1 MPTSVTTDRPA
12 AVLGHQEH
20 QVLSAV
26 GCGLR
31 DDEVA
36 AALAIPE
43 DAVAEHL
50 ARILVKLGLRDR
62 AAAIV
67 HAFDCGLVVPGR
79 GPRTGSVRSAPRA
92 VTARAAGPGIRL
104 SMLGPLRAWRDGRP
118 LDLGHLRQQAVLAA
132 LALGAGRSLSQQ
144 ELLDDVWGM
153 EPPVA
158 NVVPVY
164 IYRLRKALRAGDGP
178 DSVIE
183 RGLRGYQ
190 LVSGAVDVDVARME
204 ELVTGI
210 GKAGRA
216 GEPLEAVRLCDQ
228 ALELFRAEP
237 LAGLPGPLAELERLR
252 LTERRIAIVQRKL
265 TWQLRLGQPPLKV
278 SHCENAAFGPVGQE
292 WLAVVALMANTSTR
306 PSTDREVASSAS
318 GIPPV
323 PVHADHEVGLVCQR
337 WNTPS
342 AFGGEHLEP
351 AVLVVAG
358 GDGVSS
364 GAEVLPGGPWGPLKY
379 RETPDRSSP
388 GPGTVF
394 ASGRSPF
401 PGATSVARGAA
412 VQEYGEGRAP
422 LRMDHAVPPFWRA
435 LAADCLAPTH
445 DARAPHTAESL
456 LARIAAHQERPQAGS
471 GRLGGRARAA
481 ALATALCGIA
491 GAALYSDAVRTP
503 RPHHRAVRT
512 PRRPAR
518 SGCTTP
524 SRTAGSGSTGTRG
537 AVWAWRSIPCGP
549 TPRRTSY
556 RPGCGTATF
565 SPPTARWPAGSPSS
579 TRRTGGPP
587 AGSASAS
594 RPAPSLPLPG
604 SPPCAPGNDR
614 HCWTATEVT
623 GPGSP
628 YCWVLLRLRVTRGG
642 RQDRASEGVAARYLP
657 RTPARQAASLGFS
670 FSMRSRMASAVSLR
684 RVPSSR

>member
-92 VTARAAGPGIRL
+92 VTVRAAGPGIRL

-216 GEPLEAVRLCDQ
+216 GDPLEAVRLCAQ

-237 LAGLPGPLAELERLR
+237 LAGLPGPVAELERLR

-265 TWQLRLGQPPLKV
+265 TWQLRLGQDSEAIDEL
-278 SHCENAAFGPVGQE
+278 SALSAAQPFNE
-292 WLAVVALMANTSTR
+292 SLAAMLM
-306 PSTDREVASSAS
+306 
-318 GIPPV
+318 
-323 PVHADHEVGLVCQR
+323 
-337 WNTPS
+337 
-342 AFGGEHLEP
+342 
-351 AVLVVAG
+351 
-358 GDGVSS
+358 
-364 GAEVLPGGPWGPLKY
+364 
-379 RETPDRSSP
+379 
-388 GPGTVF
+388 
-394 ASGRSPF
+394 
-401 PGATSVARGAA
+401 
-412 VQEYGEGRAP
+412 
-422 LRMDHAVPPFWRA
+422 RA
-435 LAADCLAPTH
+435 LYRTGRQADALRVFER
-445 DARAPHTAESL
+445 ARRL
-456 LARIAAHQERPQAGS
+456 LADDLGVAPSRMLRRAHQMILRGDEAGLGLIPLAGS
-471 GRLGGRARAA
+471 
-481 ALATALCGIA
+481 
-491 GAALYSDAVRTP
+491 
-503 RPHHRAVRT
+503 
-512 PRRPAR
+512 
-518 SGCTTP
+518 
-524 SRTAGSGSTGTRG
+524 
-537 AVWAWRSIPCGP
+537 
-549 TPRRTSY
+549 
-556 RPGCGTATF
+556 
-565 SPPTARWPAGSPSS
+565 
-579 TRRTGGPP
+579 
-587 AGSASAS
+587 
-594 RPAPSLPLPG
+594 
-604 SPPCAPGNDR
+604 
-614 HCWTATEVT
+614 VT
-623 GPGSP
+623 GP
-628 YCWVLLRLRVTRGG
+628 
-642 RQDRASEGVAARYLP
+642 
-657 RTPARQAASLGFS
+657 
-670 FSMRSRMASAVSLR
+670 
-684 RVPSSR
+684 